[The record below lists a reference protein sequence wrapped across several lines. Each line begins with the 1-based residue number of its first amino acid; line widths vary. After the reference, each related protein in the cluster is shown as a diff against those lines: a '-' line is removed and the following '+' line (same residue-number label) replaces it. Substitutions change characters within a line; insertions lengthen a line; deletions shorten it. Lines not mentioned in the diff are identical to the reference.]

1 MFVPVETSNVNN
13 TSSSVV
19 FTLAHDKIT
28 FQKLSLDSSNKLNNS
43 QISYRMKIED
53 KSIDSCDK
61 NKILLSPHSMPLYT
75 QIFLLNLFNEYLK
88 NEKPIIYA
96 KKTDNKKIMG
106 FSALNYDN
114 NYEKNNKMSIDI
126 NIEDENKN
134 DSINYFSMYQK
145 DIKLNFLYY
154 LMRLDVDEQHIFLQ
168 QKEILTIK
176 IQKGYITILNNIKK
190 KNSFYFNPFF
200 I

>member
-1 MFVPVETSNVNN
+1 
-13 TSSSVV
+13 
-19 FTLAHDKIT
+19 
-28 FQKLSLDSSNKLNNS
+28 
-43 QISYRMKIED
+43 
-53 KSIDSCDK
+53 
-61 NKILLSPHSMPLYT
+61 
-75 QIFLLNLFNEYLK
+75 
-88 NEKPIIYA
+88 
-96 KKTDNKKIMG
+96 MG

-114 NYEKNNKMSIDI
+114 NYENNNKMSIDI